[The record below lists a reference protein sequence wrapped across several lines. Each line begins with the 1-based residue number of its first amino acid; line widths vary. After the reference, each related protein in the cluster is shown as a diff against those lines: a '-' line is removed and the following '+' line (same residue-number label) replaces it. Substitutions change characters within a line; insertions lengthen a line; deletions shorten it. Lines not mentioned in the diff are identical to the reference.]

1 MINSYEE
8 QDQNKEIYE
17 KELEQLQ
24 FWKEAWKEEKA

>member
-17 KELEQLQ
+17 KELEQSQ
-24 FWKEAWKEEKA
+24 F